1 MKYKR
6 LKFIMKLINE
16 NDRVLDV
23 GTDHA
28 LLPIMLV
35 NENITR
41 SVVAADLNPEPLNA
55 AINNIKENNLEEII
69 NTKLMNGIEGIEENE
84 FDTIVIAGMGGIT
97 ISEIIKAKKF
107 NGKFILHATTNLEQL
122 RHTINE
128 IGYLIEDE
136 FVVFEGKVHN
146 VIIVAKP
153 GNEDLNERDIF
164 MGPKLITKNDEPVI
178 NYYNHLFNVFE
189 RNSKL
194 SKDDSLR
201 KEERKWLKEK
211 LWNE

>member
-164 MGPKLITKNDEPVI
+164 MGPKLITKNDESVI